1 MDNPGASSIQKFDTS
16 DTSTVSCR
24 WKKWKRSFDIFLD
37 VNNVTNPAR
46 KRSYLLHYAG
56 SEVQDIFFNLRGEN
70 EVVVPAGSDV
80 FQESVKLL
88 DGYFLPLKCLPRER
102 HIFRNLE
109 QGPEESIEKFVLRLR
124 EQGSLCE
131 YGNCLEENIKEQIF
145 EKGYSDELRA
155 KILTK
160 GNLTLAQTVDEGR
173 SLETIAKHRKNLQ
186 RSEEVNRIAKSKG
199 ECYRCGRAGH
209 YANDDDCPARD
220 KKCEKCHLVGHFKRC
235 CKTKDSGARKSKD
248 GNMEKRRKKKL
259 RQVVADESGSEESED
274 NYDETDDESVH
285 YVFAM
290 NSDGSNSASCKV
302 GGVQIDWMIDSGAG
316 ANVISADAWEYLK
329 SRKVKVEF
337 QTGTVAKKLFTY
349 GGHKLSIKGM
359 FIAEISTK
367 ESSISDKIYVVEEG
381 GANLLGK
388 KAATKL
394 GILRIDTSV
403 CTVRSDDE
411 RIGKVKDVVVSVQV
425 DPTVKPVQHTQSRVP
440 IPLQAKVEKE
450 LEKLLKHDIIEPAPR
465 DSPWISRL
473 VVRPKAGNP
482 EEIRICVDMRD
493 ANKAIVPQHHPLPTF
508 DDIIPHLH
516 NCKYF
521 SKIDLNKA
529 FHQVELA
536 EESRVI
542 TTFASHNGYFRY
554 KRLTFGM
561 NCASEVFQNI
571 MERVLVGIKGV
582 KVFIDDILV
591 FGRNKAEHDQA
602 LQAVIDR
609 LKEHG
614 ITINEK
620 KCEFGRQ
627 EVSFM
632 GHRLSSEGISPAEEK
647 VDAIRRCRNPETI
660 EELRSFLGL
669 INYLGK
675 FIPNLST
682 LTAPLR
688 ELLHKDARF
697 KWERKHTVAFEAVKN
712 VLADSRNLGYYSP
725 QDETILIA
733 DASPVGIGAVLLQ
746 EKNGTKR
753 AICYISKGLSAAE
766 RAYAQNEREALA
778 LVWATERLEPYLR
791 GLEFKLVTDHEPL
804 KVIFGSKRKQCSRI
818 ERWALRLQSFRFKIV
833 HVSGKANIAD
843 PLSRLPRFEECSTY
857 DQNGESMLLSVLESS
872 APAAMTIEELVGE
885 TVRDSELAAVKE
897 ALNTG
902 RWTDELKHY
911 LPFREELGVVNDVV
925 MRNDRILVP
934 MNLRKRVLKLAHIGH
949 PGIDKTKQRIRSKVW
964 WPNVDKEAE
973 KVVRSCLDCQLVSK
987 SSPPE
992 PMAVRELPQQP
1003 WHVLAIDML
1012 GPLPSGDSILVVVD
1026 LYSRY
1031 RITEVLRTT
1040 TTEDIIEKLGKAFM
1054 TMGLP
1059 AVLVSDNARNFSS
1072 RKMEEFC
1079 TLFGIELRHTTPY
1092 WPQSNGEVERQNRSI
1107 LKTLRIAEL
1116 NGTDWKKDLQEANYV
1131 YSMLRHP
1138 ATGRSPAEL
1147 VFGRKLRDWI
1157 PQLTDTFDEDG
1168 DIRDRDQVYKQTAKT
1183 YYDAR
1188 HNAQQSDLQVQD
1200 RVLMRN
1206 LLPQNKLS
1214 SMFIP
1219 EPATVVEKQGNSV
1232 TVETSSGRRYR
1243 RNSAHLK
1250 KLIDNRE
1257 DVSIQENTSGEPSCN
1272 EWATPSST
1280 SGLSASTPIPVTD
1293 VRDAAIAR
1301 PRRETKRP
1309 LRFEDYD
1316 MNV

>member
-1 MDNPGASSIQKFDTS
+1 
-16 DTSTVSCR
+16 
-24 WKKWKRSFDIFLD
+24 
-37 VNNVTNPAR
+37 
-46 KRSYLLHYAG
+46 
-56 SEVQDIFFNLRGEN
+56 
-70 EVVVPAGSDV
+70 
-80 FQESVKLL
+80 
-88 DGYFLPLKCLPRER
+88 
-102 HIFRNLE
+102 
-109 QGPEESIEKFVLRLR
+109 
-124 EQGSLCE
+124 
-131 YGNCLEENIKEQIF
+131 
-145 EKGYSDELRA
+145 
-155 KILTK
+155 
-160 GNLTLAQTVDEGR
+160 
-173 SLETIAKHRKNLQ
+173 
-186 RSEEVNRIAKSKG
+186 
-199 ECYRCGRAGH
+199 
-209 YANDDDCPARD
+209 
-220 KKCEKCHLVGHFKRC
+220 
-235 CKTKDSGARKSKD
+235 
-248 GNMEKRRKKKL
+248 
-259 RQVVADESGSEESED
+259 
-274 NYDETDDESVH
+274 
-285 YVFAM
+285 
-290 NSDGSNSASCKV
+290 
-302 GGVQIDWMIDSGAG
+302 
-316 ANVISADAWEYLK
+316 
-329 SRKVKVEF
+329 
-337 QTGTVAKKLFTY
+337 
-349 GGHKLSIKGM
+349 
-359 FIAEISTK
+359 
-367 ESSISDKIYVVEEG
+367 
-381 GANLLGK
+381 
-388 KAATKL
+388 
-394 GILRIDTSV
+394 
-403 CTVRSDDE
+403 
-411 RIGKVKDVVVSVQV
+411 
-425 DPTVKPVQHTQSRVP
+425 
-440 IPLQAKVEKE
+440 
-450 LEKLLKHDIIEPAPR
+450 
-465 DSPWISRL
+465 
-473 VVRPKAGNP
+473 
-482 EEIRICVDMRD
+482 
-493 ANKAIVPQHHPLPTF
+493 
-508 DDIIPHLH
+508 
-516 NCKYF
+516 
-521 SKIDLNKA
+521 
-529 FHQVELA
+529 
-536 EESRVI
+536 
-542 TTFASHNGYFRY
+542 
-554 KRLTFGM
+554 
-561 NCASEVFQNI
+561 
-571 MERVLVGIKGV
+571 
-582 KVFIDDILV
+582 
-591 FGRNKAEHDQA
+591 
-602 LQAVIDR
+602 
-609 LKEHG
+609 
-614 ITINEK
+614 
-620 KCEFGRQ
+620 
-627 EVSFM
+627 
-632 GHRLSSEGISPAEEK
+632 
-647 VDAIRRCRNPETI
+647 
-660 EELRSFLGL
+660 
-669 INYLGK
+669 
-675 FIPNLST
+675 
-682 LTAPLR
+682 
-688 ELLHKDARF
+688 
-697 KWERKHTVAFEAVKN
+697 
-712 VLADSRNLGYYSP
+712 
-725 QDETILIA
+725 
-733 DASPVGIGAVLLQ
+733 
-746 EKNGTKR
+746 
-753 AICYISKGLSAAE
+753 
-766 RAYAQNEREALA
+766 
-778 LVWATERLEPYLR
+778 
-791 GLEFKLVTDHEPL
+791 
-804 KVIFGSKRKQCSRI
+804 
-818 ERWALRLQSFRFKIV
+818 
-833 HVSGKANIAD
+833 
-843 PLSRLPRFEECSTY
+843 
-857 DQNGESMLLSVLESS
+857 
-872 APAAMTIEELVGE
+872 MTIEELVGE

-902 RWTDELKHY
+902 RWTDKLKHY

-949 PGIDKTKQRIRSKVW
+949 PGIDRTKQRIRSKVW